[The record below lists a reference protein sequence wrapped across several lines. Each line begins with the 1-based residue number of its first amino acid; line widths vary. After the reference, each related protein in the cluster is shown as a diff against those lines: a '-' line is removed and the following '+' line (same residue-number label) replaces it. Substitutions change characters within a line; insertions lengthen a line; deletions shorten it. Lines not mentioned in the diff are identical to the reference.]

1 MSNTYKLGT
10 SVKVSAAFFDEDGA
24 AFDPATVIAMV
35 KTPDGA
41 ETSYT
46 YGSPSDIVQDSLGN
60 YHLWIETPAA
70 GTYAY
75 RWKGDDAVHVANEST
90 FDVDE
95 SAFATP

>member
-1 MSNTYKLGT
+1 MSTYKLGT
-10 SVKVSAAFFDEDGA
+10 SVKVTAAFFDEDGV
-24 AFDPATVIAMV
+24 AFDPATVTAMV

-41 ETSYT
+41 ETVKT
-46 YGSPSDIVQDSLGN
+46 YGTDVAVVRDLAGN

-95 SAFATP
+95 SAFTTP